1 MPDVRN
7 VVLQM
12 PPPGMMMGGPRPP
25 PGMYGPGGGP
35 GGPIAGAAPVPSMPR
50 GPVAA
55 PPRGPVYGQS
65 TAAAGY
71 PGHGGPP
78 QRQPPPGQ

>member
-1 MPDVRN
+1 
-7 VVLQM
+7 
-12 PPPGMMMGGPRPP
+12 MGGPRPP
-25 PGMYGPGGGP
+25 PAGMYGPGGGP
-35 GGPIAGAAPVPSMPR
+35 GGPISGGGPVPSMPR

-65 TAAAGY
+65 TAAGY
-71 PGHGGPP
+71 PGHGGPG